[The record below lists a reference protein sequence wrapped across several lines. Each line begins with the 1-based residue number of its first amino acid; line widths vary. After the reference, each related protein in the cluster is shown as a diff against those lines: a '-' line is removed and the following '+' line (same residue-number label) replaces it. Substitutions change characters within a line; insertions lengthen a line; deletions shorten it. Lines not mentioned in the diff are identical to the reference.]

1 MTLTNESKYRFW
13 LEDFGLGSRVI
24 ITTRE
29 KHLLESHKIERTYEV
44 GALNEKEGLELLR
57 WKAVKDNIVD
67 SSYEDILNSGVSYA
81 SGLPLALEVLG
92 SNLSGKKHIEEWKS
106 TLDQYERIPHKEI
119 QSILKVSF
127 DALEEEEKSVFLDIA
142 CCFKGCTL
150 VEVEDILNAH
160 YGQCMEYCIKVL
172 AEKSLIKI
180 SQISPHNDTYNVT
193 LHDLIED
200 MGKEIVR
207 QESPKEPQRRSRLWF
222 HEDIVQVL
230 EENTGT
236 SQIEIIYMDYRE
248 ENVIDWKGDELK
260 KMENLR
266 TLIIKNAKFS
276 KGPEHLPNSLRVLEW
291 RGYPSCDTPFDFCAK
306 KLTICKLHESE
317 LTLFGL
323 RNSLNSKFLNLRE
336 LNFNNCR
343 YLTQIHAISNLENL
357 EKISFQY
364 CAELLTVHNSVGF
377 LNKLKILDATGCQ
390 KLRSFPPMKL
400 ISLEELN
407 LAFCKS
413 LENFL
418 EILGEMKNITHI
430 YLEHTSIEELP
441 VSFENLTGLTN
452 LHLSGNGMLK
462 LPSSI
467 LMIQN
472 LSAIVASGC
481 LLLPNQNHKLIS
493 TVSSNVDILL
503 LPRCN
508 ISDEHLPI
516 ILTQFANM
524 KALDLSGNNLTIVPE
539 SIKECRFLT
548 RLYLV
553 DCKCL
558 REIRGIPPNLNYLSS
573 LGCES
578 LTTRCRN
585 MLLNQEL
592 REAGSPLFI
601 VPAGNTRIP
610 QWFEH
615 KNRGSSSSF
624 WFRNKFPSVTVLFVA
639 KYMNECPKNE
649 DLSLRVSLF
658 INGYKC
664 TLDSHHV
671 GCFLKIR
678 PGHAYLFVLRLQS
691 RVLHHKFNSTPDEYL
706 ELNSKLDEA
715 LLKNEWIHA
724 EVMCESKM
732 MKTLRIRSG
741 IHVFKQK
748 FSIHDIRFS
757 NPYKKRKLDVVL
769 NN

>member
-1 MTLTNESKYRFW
+1 
-13 LEDFGLGSRVI
+13 
-24 ITTRE
+24 
-29 KHLLESHKIERTYEV
+29 
-44 GALNEKEGLELLR
+44 
-57 WKAVKDNIVD
+57 
-67 SSYEDILNSGVSYA
+67 
-81 SGLPLALEVLG
+81 
-92 SNLSGKKHIEEWKS
+92 
-106 TLDQYERIPHKEI
+106 
-119 QSILKVSF
+119 
-127 DALEEEEKSVFLDIA
+127 
-142 CCFKGCTL
+142 
-150 VEVEDILNAH
+150 
-160 YGQCMEYCIKVL
+160 
-172 AEKSLIKI
+172 
-180 SQISPHNDTYNVT
+180 
-193 LHDLIED
+193 
-200 MGKEIVR
+200 
-207 QESPKEPQRRSRLWF
+207 
-222 HEDIVQVL
+222 
-230 EENTGT
+230 
-236 SQIEIIYMDYRE
+236 
-248 ENVIDWKGDELK
+248 
-260 KMENLR
+260 
-266 TLIIKNAKFS
+266 
-276 KGPEHLPNSLRVLEW
+276 
-291 RGYPSCDTPFDFCAK
+291 
-306 KLTICKLHESE
+306 
-317 LTLFGL
+317 
-323 RNSLNSKFLNLRE
+323 
-336 LNFNNCR
+336 
-343 YLTQIHAISNLENL
+343 
-357 EKISFQY
+357 
-364 CAELLTVHNSVGF
+364 
-377 LNKLKILDATGCQ
+377 
-390 KLRSFPPMKL
+390 
-400 ISLEELN
+400 
-407 LAFCKS
+407 
-413 LENFL
+413 
-418 EILGEMKNITHI
+418 
-430 YLEHTSIEELP
+430 
-441 VSFENLTGLTN
+441 
-452 LHLSGNGMLK
+452 MLK

-748 FSIHDIRFS
+748 FSMDDIRFS

-769 NN
+769 NNLPPQYHLLLKRHRIVGVEVSDAEFDQQNHRMASLSLMLNRLERGASLLGSLRALLFLPLNFSVFLFAFYFVILFWRILYLLFFL